1 MSRVVGVLAALSLV
15 MSPLLLTACAGGD
28 TAKKATST
36 SVGTD
41 TDRGRSTTTTT
52 SSGAPPGQAVPSSG
66 CGHSTAAVVTDER
79 RTLTSSGVERW
90 YLLTVPTAA
99 AGSGPLPLLLDF
111 HGLSEGAEA
120 HSKMTGFDQI
130 AQRDG
135 FVLATP
141 NGTREPVQW
150 SIGVKDNADVTFTND
165 LIDQLGSEVCLD
177 LSRVYST
184 GLSNGAMFSSV
195 LACQPERR
203 VAAIAPVAGL
213 LFPDD
218 CHPSGK
224 VPVLTIHG
232 TADPILYFNG
242 GVGDLTGL
250 LAGNVDASKV
260 SVPPANIDGAG
271 YPENVRKWAANNGC
285 EPTPA
290 DTRPVP
296 QVLLRTYGCPP
307 DAAVEFYVVEGGGHA
322 WPGSELSRSIAS
334 VIGPTNMDLHAS
346 EIIWS
351 FLSRFRMAPG

>member
-1 MSRVVGVLAALSLV
+1 MLVALSLV
-15 MSPLLLTACAGGD
+15 MTPLAVAACAGD
-28 TAKKATST
+28 DSARKATST

-41 TDRGRSTTTTT
+41 TASGRSTTTTT
-52 SSGAPPGQAVPSSG
+52 AGRAPAGRAVPSSG
-66 CGHSTAAVVTDER
+66 CGHSTAAAVTDER

-99 AGSGPLPLLLDF
+99 GGSEPLPLLLDF
-111 HGLSEGAEA
+111 HGLSEGADA
-120 HSKMTGFDQI
+120 HSKMTGFDQL
-130 AQRDG
+130 AQREG

-141 NGTREPVQW
+141 NGTKEPVQW
-150 SIGVKDNADVTFTND
+150 SVGVKDNADVTFTDD
-165 LIDQLGSEVCLD
+165 LIDQLGRDLCLD

-195 LACQPERR
+195 LACQPARR

-224 VPVLTIHG
+224 VPVLTVHG

-242 GVGDLTGL
+242 GVGNLTGL
-250 LAGNVDASKV
+250 LAGEADATRM

-271 YPENVRKWAANNGC
+271 YPENVQKWAAHNGC
-285 EPTPA
+285 DPRPA

-296 QVLLRTYGCPP
+296 QVLLRTYECPT
-307 DAAVEFYVVEGGGHA
+307 DAAVEFYVIEGGGHA
-322 WPGSELSRSIAS
+322 WPGSELSRAIAS
-334 VIGPTNMDLHAS
+334 VIGATNMDLHAS
-346 EIIWS
+346 EVIWE
-351 FLSRFRMAPG
+351 FLSRFRMAAG